1 MNYSKYDSSAQST
14 LHQSILHAK
23 TNPLLVNNLSDAIM
37 LEIDSVPYLVQDPES
52 RVKRFIHFFSQHL
65 EDITIENNEMYR
77 PELTALRLYNC
88 ADLWYMLLYVNDMF
102 SVSQYNKLTIKAPK
116 SDSITMLSK
125 FMAMVKEE
133 EVRVVNDEANLDGK
147 IF

>member
-1 MNYSKYDSSAQST
+1 
-14 LHQSILHAK
+14 
-23 TNPLLVNNLSDAIM
+23 
-37 LEIDSVPYLVQDPES
+37 
-52 RVKRFIHFFSQHL
+52 
-65 EDITIENNEMYR
+65 
-77 PELTALRLYNC
+77 
-88 ADLWYMLLYVNDMF
+88 MF